1 MRRPIVISLLVAG
14 LVAVTAGSASGE
26 RQGFLNVANGRYGFT
41 GTAAGSTFNVYP
53 FSFSVRGY
61 ADGSATGRY
70 SYKQVRD
77 GVELTVA
84 GSLTCAVF
92 RDDHLW
98 VGGKIE
104 QSSRASLIGL
114 DMWFQVQDRSR
125 GCAVRARH
133 VVDDRRRRPRDG
145 AGVLRCGADG
155 ACSRS
160 SSTAATSTSAASPE
174 GRLGAG
180 PAPAPSRALSS
191 R

>member
-61 ADGSATGRY
+61 SDGSATGRY

-125 GCAVRARH
+125 GWPFEP
-133 VVDDRRRRPRDG
+133 DMSSTIG
-145 AGVLRCGADG
+145 AGGPGTGQAYCD
-155 ACSRS
+155 
-160 SSTAATSTSAASPE
+160 AAPTVMFPFFLDRGDLYVS
-174 GRLGAG
+174 G
-180 PAPAPSRALSS
+180 
-191 R
+191 